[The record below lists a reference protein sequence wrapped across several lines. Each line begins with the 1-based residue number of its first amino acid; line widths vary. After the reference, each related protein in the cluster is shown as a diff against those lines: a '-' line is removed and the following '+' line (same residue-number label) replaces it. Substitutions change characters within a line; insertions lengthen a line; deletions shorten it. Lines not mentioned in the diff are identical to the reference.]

1 MTSAGDSAGMSA
13 AAPVGPAR
21 VAAAAVCAAAAVS
34 AVVVFSA
41 ATSYPFSRAEPP
53 PASLMALV
61 YVAAVVAAAGLWA
74 GALRLEG
81 RSWGAALT
89 ADALTYAPLALLWA
103 VVLDPALRH
112 AAAPLWWTALA
123 AVGAAKAALLA
134 GPARSRAGAIGA
146 GAPARGVADI
156 ALWLSAVGRALAPFA
171 LVAVAVSWRLLHLYD
186 GAGVP
191 EQGLLAHAA
200 QAILARRIPYRDL
213 SSVFAPGAL
222 YLHAGMFAAFGGT
235 LVVGNMALAAG
246 AVLAPLAVYSVS
258 YRIMPAGM
266 AFAAAL
272 VAAVAGGGSLAVFLT
287 LAAVGVGF
295 ARSGGRGANWFLAG
309 VLLGLGAAFDVLLG
323 LAAAVALAVMLCLRQ
338 RGFVMRRVG
347 ARPVDLA
354 LGVGALPPFAVGM
367 VVVWAPLLV
376 YFASRRALGS
386 MAADLRAGLAGEV
399 FAVLRPAPLPWVPWA
414 VAAILAAGL
423 ALLLWRLVSRRLGEG
438 EFIAF
443 SVIAL
448 GAITWG
454 WSWQRGDWYH
464 LAQAAAPAI
473 MTAALLFGW
482 AAKALGQSLVGW
494 PPDDPRRAVRAWVA
508 ALVATGVAAGCIPW
522 ARVAALNLAEVVG
535 ARPVVAIHWRPLDL
549 TTAGGAYFPPPE
561 AQALTAVVGFLER
574 HSSANEPIFCAPGRP
589 AIYFLA
595 ERPNATRIDYAYEGQ
610 VAPGDA
616 AQAVADLVQDKTR
629 LVVLAPPAAAW
640 QRGLKLDPLVS
651 AYLER
656 RYEQAAEFGDYTV
669 LLRKGERL
677 EPRLTPRKEPA
688 PPTGLAP
695 PPAMFGPQR
704 R

>member
-1 MTSAGDSAGMSA
+1 MSA
-13 AAPVGPAR
+13 TAPVRPAR

-34 AVVVFSA
+34 AVIVFSA
-41 ATSYPFSRAEPP
+41 ATYYPFPRADPP
-53 PASLMALV
+53 PVSLMALV

-74 GALRLEG
+74 GALQLAG

-89 ADALTYAPLALLWA
+89 ADALTYAPLALLWV
-103 VVLDPALRH
+103 VVLDPALRY

-134 GPARSRAGAIGA
+134 GPARSRAGAIAA
-146 GAPARGVADI
+146 GAPARAVADI

-171 LVAVAVSWRLLHLYD
+171 LVAVAVRWQLLRVYD

-191 EQGLLAHAA
+191 EQGLLAHAG
-200 QAILARRIPYRDL
+200 QTILAGQIPYRDL
-213 SSVFAPGAL
+213 SSVFAPGAP
-222 YLHAGMFAAFGGT
+222 YLHAGMFAAFGST

-246 AVLAPLAVYSVS
+246 VVLAPLAVYSVS
-258 YRIMPAGM
+258 HRMMPAGL
-266 AFAAAL
+266 AFATAL

-338 RGFVMRRVG
+338 RGFIMRRVG
-347 ARPVDLA
+347 ARGVDLA
-354 LGVGALPPFAVGM
+354 LGPWALKPLAAGV

-376 YFASRRALGS
+376 YFASRRALGA
-386 MAADLRAGLAGEV
+386 MAADLRAGLAGDV
-399 FAVLRPAPLPWVPWA
+399 FAVLRLAPLPWVPWA

-423 ALLLWRLVSRRLGEG
+423 ALLLWRLVNRRLGEG

-443 SVIAL
+443 TVIVL
-448 GAITWG
+448 GAIAWG
-454 WSWQRGDWYH
+454 WSWQKGDWYH

-508 ALVATGVAAGCIPW
+508 TLLVIGVVAGCIPW
-522 ARVAALNLAEVVG
+522 ARVAALNLAEAAG
-535 ARPVVAIHWRPLDL
+535 ARPTVAAAWWRPLDL
-549 TTAGGAYFPPPE
+549 PMAGGAYFPPRE
-561 AQALTAVVGFLER
+561 AEALTAVVGFLER
-574 HSSANEPIFCAPGRP
+574 HSAADEPIFCAPGWP
-589 AIYFLA
+589 VIYFLA

-616 AQAVADLVQDKTR
+616 AQAVADLLRDQTR

-640 QRGLKLDPLVS
+640 QWRLKLDSLVS
-651 AYLER
+651 AYLGR
-656 RYEQAAEFGDYTV
+656 RYEQVAKFGGYAV
-669 LLRKGERL
+669 LLRKGETL

-695 PPAMFGPQR
+695 PPEMFGPR
-704 R
+704 RR